1 MLSYILRKCATQVG
15 INLSNTR
22 EKAILLEDVNAA
34 AKEIYTSGDLLDSLD
49 EEVFDFYED
58 NENQIALPSY
68 AEHARG
74 MRNFDGRYAIDLEDP
89 KNRYFQ
95 ALNTEV
101 WNCRFRKKKES
112 ALSRDISNQSR
123 LVFNIVEPEETDI
136 VLAIVGRTPNSS
148 QITETVVLVAG
159 DLSVETVFQYVSV
172 NKVSKDRATTYD
184 IFIQDV
190 NEVELGVIPNHLL
203 STKYTVFQVLDDI
216 SSNDPESSNAAIEVL
231 FKRRFIPMVNDE
243 DEFQCGDRYDDAIF
257 WKYMENRAKDPVQG
271 AILHGKCNKVI
282 NGILEDA
289 KLGVRERINVVPGP
303 YFKPPYCDQ
312 DVSR

>member
-1 MLSYILRKCATQVG
+1 MLSYILRKCAKEVG
-15 INLSNTR
+15 INTHIAAQ
-22 EKAILLEDVNAA
+22 KAILVEDVNAA
-34 AKEIYTSGDLLDSLD
+34 AKELYQSTDLLDSLD

-95 ALNTEV
+95 ALNTEI

-123 LVFNIVEPEETDI
+123 LVFSVVEPETADI
-136 VLAIVGRTPNSS
+136 SIAIVGKTPNSS
-148 QITETVVLVAG
+148 QITETVVLPAG
-159 DLSVETVFQYVSV
+159 ELSVESVYQYVSV
-172 NKVSKDRATTYD
+172 NKVSKNRVTTYD

-190 NEVELGVIPNHLL
+190 NETELGSIPNNLL
-203 STKYTVFQVLDDI
+203 ATKYTVFQVLDDI

-231 FKRRFIPMVNDE
+231 FKKRFVPMVNDE
-243 DEFQCGDRYDDAIF
+243 DEFQCGERYDDAIY
-257 WKYMENRAKDPVQG
+257 WKYLENRAKDLTL
-271 AILHGKCNKVI
+271 ANILHGKCNKIVNAI
-282 NGILEDA
+282 MADA
-289 KLGVRERINVVPGP
+289 KLGIRERINVVPTA
-303 YFKPPYCDQ
+303 FFQLPYCNKQ
-312 DVSR
+312 D